1 MSRMAPA
8 STPRQ
13 LWVWS
18 LPSLVIL
25 LSLVWYKRKRNTLR
39 SDPGGTSKLLPD
51 ASESESKGLEEDNT
65 SPLLV
70 HGEATSNPD
79 STNESVELY
88 QKSLAS
94 VKNLIS
100 EKPGGIVEVPISE
113 TDSVKPESTEVLA
126 VEEVLCK
133 QVAPVCDVLPVRK
146 EAKVCEVIVDKKEIA
161 PCVTENSKEKS
172 TESEDSVIVCEKK
185 VITTSTNMK
194 DTKEV
199 EVSVAPSKD
208 LKDDSDKVAALEGKL
223 ASLALGSSEE
233 QRRGAER
240 DSANHSPVDAMLA
253 SPSMSSYSDEHSEG
267 SSDSGKGCSDVA
279 SPPSRT
285 PVGSG
290 SLAGDAE
297 VGTGVE
303 STSGYT
309 VYDFLLSQLYAGR
322 LIGRHGCFVKEIKAK
337 TNASIWIKRHP
348 KSRDLKICS
357 VEGTSAEIENALAM
371 IRQQFPLNKYPTVT
385 LEQISSAPTPSTF
398 PLVPDFCQLHLVEG
412 VNNEVM
418 ISSLVSPAH
427 MFIQQPYHPSYQ
439 FLQRLNHMMNS
450 VYAHVETPNLPEPIE
465 AGNIC
470 VAPAVD
476 GWYRAQ
482 VVSTNEESQTS
493 EIKFVDYG
501 GYMAVNNTVLR
512 QIRQD
517 FMTLPFQATECY
529 LANIK
534 PSGESGEWGLE
545 ALRIVEELTR
555 GQMLLAQVY
564 DYAADGVPL
573 IYLYS
578 SVNSQPWMYDPEVVL
593 INQELVARG
602 MADVDDS
609 VSSSSEAG
617 SLVVAAK
624 AVAAVAAAA
633 ASEASSNSQT
643 EETTESSTTKEC
655 EDKSTTVEPSTVSE
669 VAAN

>member
-1 MSRMAPA
+1 MSRMAPG

-18 LPSLVIL
+18 VPSLVIL

-51 ASESESKGLEEDNT
+51 ATESEEIKGVEEEHCA
-65 SPLLV
+65 SPVLV
-70 HGEATSNPD
+70 FDKSTCEPD
-79 STNESVELY
+79 STNQSSELFD
-88 QKSLAS
+88 KSL
-94 VKNLIS
+94 
-100 EKPGGIVEVPISE
+100 
-113 TDSVKPESTEVLA
+113 DSVKALIIEEPSSVKGVSVSEIDSVEPESTA
-126 VEEVLCK
+126 VVALDEVLCSK
-133 QVAPVCDVLPVRK
+133 VAS
-146 EAKVCEVIVDKKEIA
+146 VCEVLPASTKSSERIGDKEVEEDKGAQE
-161 PCVTENSKEKS
+161 SKN
-172 TESEDSVIVCEKK
+172 SVIVCEKK
-185 VITTSTNMK
+185 VDSTSSTMK

-199 EVSVAPSKD
+199 EVPVAPSKD
-208 LKDDSDKVAALEGKL
+208 LKDDSDKVTVLEGKL

-297 VGTGVE
+297 VDTVVE

-309 VYDFLLSQLYAGR
+309 VYDFLLSGLYAGR
-322 LIGRHGCFVKEIKAK
+322 LIGRNGCVVKEIKAK

-348 KSRDLKICS
+348 KNKEMKICS
-357 VEGTSAEIENALAM
+357 LEGTPTEIDNALAM

-385 LEQISSAPTPSTF
+385 LEQICSAPAPSTF

-427 MFIQQPYHPSYQ
+427 MFLQQPYHPSYQ

-450 VYAHVETPNLPEPIE
+450 VYASVDTPNLPDPIE

-482 VVSTNEESQTS
+482 VVSSNEDSQTS

-534 PSGESGEWGLE
+534 PSGETGEWSLE

-578 SVNSQPWMYDPEVVL
+578 SINSQPWMYDPEVVL

-609 VSSSSEAG
+609 VVSSTSSEAG
-617 SLVVAAK
+617 SLVIAAK
-624 AVAAVAAAA
+624 AVAAAAAI
-633 ASEASSNSQT
+633 EASSNSQT
-643 EETTESSTTKEC
+643 EENAESSTTKES
-655 EDKSTTVEPSTVSE
+655 EDKPTPVEPSTVPE